1 MILPVYSTSAALN
14 EAGGIKKSAL
24 LTALPRTVATLIGPE
39 LVNPGTAVFR
49 VVTLADATGAYVELN
64 LRMLLAGTV
73 SKLVPVTVT
82 GVPALPMFGVKPV
95 IVGAPVE
102 ELTVNAALLV
112 AEPFG
117 VVTPIGP
124 VVAPAGTVV
133 TI

>member
-1 MILPVYSTSAALN
+1 M
-14 EAGGIKKSAL
+14 
-24 LTALPRTVATLIGPE
+24 GPE
-39 LVNPGTAVFR
+39 LVNPGTAVLR
-49 VVTLADATGAYVELN
+49 VVALADPTGAYVELN

-82 GVPALPMFGVKPV
+82 GVPALPMFGVNPV

-102 ELTVNAALLV
+102 ELTVNATLLV